1 MLLENVS
8 CVDIVMLK
16 IMSNNVAQGFNFF
29 FFIFIL
35 TSEAKYVSSVQPS
48 CAR

>member
-16 IMSNNVAQGFNFF
+16 IISNNVAQGFDFF
-29 FFIFIL
+29 CFSL
-35 TSEAKYVSSVQPS
+35 SLYLQVKQNK
-48 CAR
+48 